1 MEYCNAFIGKT
12 NEPTRAEVE
21 GALGAKVKIWDE
33 LIEWMSEKEGVSEQE
48 WKGIVVMKYGW
59 SLRLKKKGRNI
70 IYLSPGKDCF
80 MASFVLSD
88 KALETAKGAHLSKSV
103 QDKLKTAPRYPEGNG
118 VRLLVRKAGDE
129 GAIRKIAAIKI
140 AN

>member
-21 GALGAKVKIWDE
+21 EALGAKVKIWDE
-33 LIEWMSEKEGVSEQE
+33 FIEWMSEKAGVSEQE
-48 WKGIVVMKYGW
+48 WKGVVVKKYGW

-88 KALETAKGAHLSKSV
+88 KALGEAKHAHLPKGV
-103 QDKLKTAPRYPEGNG
+103 QDALEIAPRYPEGNG
-118 VRLLVRKAGDE
+118 LRLLVRRESDLS
-129 GAIRKIAAIKI
+129 AIRKIVTIKI
-140 AN
+140 AS

>member
-21 GALGAKVKIWDE
+21 EALGAKVKIWDE
-33 LIEWMSEKEGVSEQE
+33 FIEWMSEKEGVSEQE
-48 WKGIVVMKYGW
+48 WKGVVVKKYGW

-88 KALETAKGAHLSKSV
+88 KALGEAKHAHLPKGV
-103 QDKLKTAPRYPEGNG
+103 QDALEIAPRYPEGNG
-118 VRLLVRKAGDE
+118 LRLLVRRESDLS
-129 GAIRKIAAIKI
+129 AIRKIVTIKI
-140 AN
+140 AS

>member
-1 MEYCNAFIGKT
+1 MEYCNAFIGKADT
-12 NEPTRAEVE
+12 PTHAEVAE
-21 GALGAKVKIWDE
+21 ALGAKVKIWDE
-33 LIEWMSEKEGVSEQE
+33 FIEWMSEKEGVSEQE
-48 WKGIVVMKYGW
+48 WKGVVVKKYGW

-88 KALETAKGAHLSKSV
+88 KALGEAKHAHLPKGV
-103 QDKLKTAPRYPEGNG
+103 QDALETAPRYPEGNG
-118 VRLLVRKAGDE
+118 LRLLVRRAGDV

-140 AN
+140 AS

>member
-21 GALGAKVKIWDE
+21 EALGAKVKIWDE
-33 LIEWMSEKEGVSEQE
+33 FIEWMSEKEGVSEQE
-48 WKGIVVMKYGW
+48 WKGVVVKKYGW

-70 IYLSPGKDCF
+70 IYLSPGKHCF

-88 KALETAKGAHLSKSV
+88 EALETAKGAHLSKSV
-103 QDKLKTAPRYPEGNG
+103 QDELKTAPRYPEGNG
-118 VRLLVRKAGDE
+118 VRLLVRKAGDV

>member
-1 MEYCNAFIGKT
+1 MVYCNAFIGKAD
-12 NEPTRAEVE
+12 EPTRADVE
-21 GALGAKVKIWDE
+21 EALGAKVKIWDE
-33 LIEWMSEKEGVSEQE
+33 LIEWMSDKEGVSQQE
-48 WKGIVVMKYGW
+48 WKGVVVKKYGW

-88 KALETAKGAHLSKSV
+88 KALGEAKHAHLPKGV
-103 QDKLKTAPRYPEGNG
+103 QDALETAPRYPEGNG
-118 VRLLVRKAGDE
+118 LRLLVRRAGDL

>member
-1 MEYCNAFIGKT
+1 MEYTNAFIGKT
-12 NEPTRAEVE
+12 DTPTHAEVAE
-21 GALGAKVKIWDE
+21 VLGPKVKLWDE
-33 LIEWMSEKEGVSEQE
+33 FIEWMSEKEGVSEQE
-48 WKGIVVMKYGW
+48 WKGVVVKKYGW

-88 KALETAKGAHLSKSV
+88 KALDAAKHSHLPKAV
-103 QDKLKTAPRYPEGNG
+103 QEVLAAAPRYPEGNG
-118 VRLLVRKAGDE
+118 LRLLVERKGNLA
-129 GAIRKIAAIKI
+129 AVRKIAAIKV

>member
-21 GALGAKVKIWDE
+21 EALGAKVKIWDE
-33 LIEWMSEKEGVSEQE
+33 FIEWMSEKEGVSEQE
-48 WKGIVVMKYGW
+48 WKGVVVKKYGW

-70 IYLSPGKDCF
+70 IYLSPGRDCF

-88 KALETAKGAHLSKSV
+88 KALGEAKHAHLPKGV
-103 QDKLKTAPRYPEGNG
+103 QDALEIAPRYPEGNG
-118 VRLLVRKAGDE
+118 LRLLVRRESDLS
-129 GAIRKIAAIKI
+129 AIRKIVTIKI
-140 AN
+140 AS

>member
-21 GALGAKVKIWDE
+21 EALGAKVKLWDDF
-33 LIEWMSEKEGVSEQE
+33 IDWMREKEGVSDQE
-48 WKGIVVMKYGW
+48 WKGVAVKKYGW

-88 KALETAKGAHLSKSV
+88 KALAEAKKAHLAKSV
-103 QDKLKTAPRYPEGNG
+103 QDALEAAPRYPEGNG
-118 VRLLVRKAGDE
+118 LRLLVQRATDVS
-129 GAIRKIAAIKI
+129 AIRKIAAIKI
-140 AN
+140 AS

>member
-1 MEYCNAFIGKT
+1 MEYCNAFMGKT
-12 NEPTRAEVE
+12 DTPTDAEV
-21 GALGAKVKIWDE
+21 ASVLGSKMKLWMG
-33 LIEWMSEKEGVSEQE
+33 LIEWMSEKLVVPEQE
-48 WKGIVVMKYGW
+48 WKGVVVKKYGW

-70 IYLSPGKDCF
+70 VYLSPGKDCF

-88 KALETAKGAHLSKSV
+88 KALKEAKEAHLSKTV
-103 QDKLKTAPRYPEGNG
+103 QDALEAAPRYPEGNG
-118 VRLLVRKAGDE
+118 LRLLVQRESDL

>member
-12 NEPTRAEVE
+12 NEPRRAEVE
-21 GALGAKVKIWDE
+21 EALGAKVKIWDE
-33 LIEWMSEKEGVSEQE
+33 FIEWMSEKEGVSEQE
-48 WKGIVVMKYGW
+48 WKGVVVKKYGW

-88 KALETAKGAHLSKSV
+88 KALGEAKHAHLPKGV
-103 QDKLKTAPRYPEGNG
+103 QDALEIAPRYPEGNG
-118 VRLLVRKAGDE
+118 LRLLVRRESDLS
-129 GAIRKIAAIKI
+129 AIRKIVTIKI
-140 AN
+140 AS